1 MKRAIGYNAS
11 RPRPAPNL
19 NLFAVETSTE
29 LCSVAL
35 LRAGELFVEE
45 TLAGNRHSELL
56 VPMIQ
61 RLLERSGLRARQ
73 MDAFGFGQG
82 PGSFTGIRIACGI
95 VQGLAFATH
104 RPVVPVPSLLAL
116 AEQSNEG
123 HVIAAVDARMGE
135 AYLAAYA
142 RNGDDW
148 DEVIAPR
155 LADAASL
162 PSLPGRRWAAT
173 GSGFDRHPWLRE
185 AYREVVE
192 LRVEDDLPRAGAVAR
207 VAARRF
213 ARGAGIAAAAAAP
226 LYLRDKVA
234 LTTEER
240 QKVKR

>member
-1 MKRAIGYNAS
+1 
-11 RPRPAPNL
+11 
-19 NLFAVETSTE
+19 
-29 LCSVAL
+29 VAL

-45 TLAGNRHSELL
+45 ALAENRHSQML
-56 VPMIQ
+56 VPMIR
-61 RLLERSGLRARQ
+61 RLLDRARLDPSQ

-95 VQGLAFATH
+95 VQGLAFGAN

-123 HVIAAVDARMGE
+123 RVIAAFDARMGE

-142 RNGDDW
+142 RNGEEW

-155 LADAASL
+155 LVDSASL
-162 PSLPGRRWAAT
+162 PGLPGRRWAAT
-173 GSGFDRHPWLRE
+173 GSGFDRHAWLRD
-185 AYREVVE
+185 AYRDSVE
-192 LRVEDDLPRAGAVAR
+192 MRFEADLPRAGAVAR
-207 VAARRF
+207 LASRRF
-213 ARGAGIAAAAAAP
+213 ARGGGIAAADAAP

-240 QKVKR
+240 RKAKS

>member
-1 MKRAIGYNAS
+1 M
-11 RPRPAPNL
+11 
-19 NLFAVETSTE
+19 
-29 LCSVAL
+29 AL
-35 LRAGELFVEE
+35 LRGGELFVEE
-45 TLAGNRHSELL
+45 ALAENRHSQML
-56 VPMIQ
+56 VPMIR
-61 RLLERSGLRARQ
+61 RLLDRARLDPSQ

-95 VQGLAFATH
+95 VQGLAFGTN

-123 HVIAAVDARMGE
+123 RVIAALDARMGE

-155 LADAASL
+155 LADVASL
-162 PSLPGRRWAAT
+162 PPLPGRRWAAT
-173 GSGFDRHPWLRE
+173 GSGFDRHAWLRE
-185 AYREVVE
+185 AYREPVE
-192 LRVEDDLPRAGAVAR
+192 MRFEGDLPRAGAVAR
-207 VAARRF
+207 LASRRF
-213 ARGAGIAAAAAAP
+213 ARGGGIAAADAAP

-240 QKVKR
+240 RKAKS